1 MDLDQLHTFL
11 EIVRLKS
18 FSKAAQTCYRTQP
31 AISAQVRQLEQEL
44 NTTLFDRLGTKISLT
59 TAGKIFAEYAEQIL
73 ELRRRAQDTIN
84 ELDRVPR
91 GELVIAANE
100 ATCIYVL
107 PSVFSE
113 YKKKFPNVQLSV
125 DRAYG
130 SRVVEAVLENLAD
143 FGITQLPVQEK
154 KLQVARIHSDEIILL
169 LPGRH
174 PLASKRYV
182 TPRDLMDHPLLLPK
196 SGTTRIRLNTW
207 LEPVEDQIHISME
220 LDSTEMIKRFVM
232 AGLGFSFLAAS
243 NCQEEIAAG
252 KLSAVSLGPEPLI
265 RKVGLIYR
273 KDKALSKAALGFI
286 QVILEHAGNEIP
298 GAGSVQA
305 ARGSLFLSRRNVDVP
320 RHVEEFD
327 DFHFRRKQDGSLPVG
342 GGRSAFAA
350 QEAGAV
356 HQRHQFSHY
365 PDRRSQRQGRDRA
378 GHSRLAVEPAL
389 QAIHVAARG
398 RAPRRAE
405 VDRMGER
412 CTGLGGIPAAR
423 RHWRRG
429 LAAVQLEVT

>member
-1 MDLDQLHTFL
+1 MIGVGEVITRERPTSRCSVCVAPSSLGAG
-11 EIVRLKS
+11 
-18 FSKAAQTCYRTQP
+18 AAPPKRVP
-31 AISAQVRQLEQEL
+31 
-44 NTTLFDRLGTKISLT
+44 
-59 TAGKIFAEYAEQIL
+59 
-73 ELRRRAQDTIN
+73 IN

-174 PLASKRYV
+174 PLAGKRYV
-182 TPRDLMDHPLLLPK
+182 TARDLMDQPLLLPK
-196 SGTTRIRLNTW
+196 SGTTRIRLNSW

-232 AGLGFSFLAAS
+232 AGLGCSFLAAS
-243 NCQEEIAAG
+243 NCHEEIAAG

-298 GAGSVQA
+298 GA
-305 ARGSLFLSRRNVDVP
+305 ARSKLP
-320 RHVEEFD
+320 EEV
-327 DFHFRRKQDGSLPVG
+327 SP
-342 GGRSAFAA
+342 
-350 QEAGAV
+350 
-356 HQRHQFSHY
+356 
-365 PDRRSQRQGRDRA
+365 
-378 GHSRLAVEPAL
+378 
-389 QAIHVAARG
+389 
-398 RAPRRAE
+398 
-405 VDRMGER
+405 
-412 CTGLGGIPAAR
+412 
-423 RHWRRG
+423 
-429 LAAVQLEVT
+429 